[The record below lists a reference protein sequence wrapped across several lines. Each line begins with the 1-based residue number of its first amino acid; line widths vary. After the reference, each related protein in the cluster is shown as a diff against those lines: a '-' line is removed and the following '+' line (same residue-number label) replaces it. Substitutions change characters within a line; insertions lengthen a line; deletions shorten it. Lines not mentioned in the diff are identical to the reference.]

1 MLTGHNHYV
10 MCAQFHPTEDLLV
23 SASLD
28 QSVRVWDFSGLRK
41 KSVAPGPTGLAEH
54 LRNPQATDLFG
65 QVSCEFLDL
74 AIVALYSKLKELVTE
89 KSYLKIT
96 HSFNTIYTFI

>member
-1 MLTGHNHYV
+1 

-41 KSVAPGPTGLAEH
+41 KSVAPGPSGLADH

-65 QVSCEFLDL
+65 QVNLPYYTLVFSVVNVLCVLKHKYTAVFRKKHISNFFFL
-74 AIVALYSKLKELVTE
+74 I
-89 KSYLKIT
+89 
-96 HSFNTIYTFI
+96 

>member
-1 MLTGHNHYV
+1 
-10 MCAQFHPTEDLLV
+10 MCAQFHPNEDLLV

-65 QVSCEFLDL
+65 QVIYVCNQIFYLWDHSCLDEEMYGL
-74 AIVALYSKLKELVTE
+74 LLYS
-89 KSYLKIT
+89 
-96 HSFNTIYTFI
+96 